1 MSYSLEEIEGIGAA
15 YAAKLE
21 PCGIK
26 TTSTLLRRCANPGG
40 RKRIAA
46 ESGISEEL
54 LLKWANLADLMR
66 VRGVGR
72 QYAELLFDAGVDSVK
87 ELVRARRPSHLAA
100 KMAEVN
106 AVRKLIRRI
115 PIPSMIEEWIEEA
128 AKLAPAIT
136 Y

>member
-1 MSYSLEEIEGIGAA
+1 MSYPLEEIEGIGPV
-15 YAAKLE
+15 YAAKL
-21 PCGIK
+21 GTVGVK
-26 TTSTLLRRCANPGG
+26 TTTALLKRCADPKG

-46 ESGISEEL
+46 ESGVSEEQ

-72 QYAELLFDAGVDSVK
+72 QYAELLEGAGVDTIK
-87 ELVRARRPSHLAA
+87 ELRTRKPSHLAV

-106 AVRKLIRRI
+106 AVRKLTRRI
-115 PIPSMIEEWIEEA
+115 PIPSMIEEWIELA
-128 AKLAPAIT
+128 AKLAPVIT